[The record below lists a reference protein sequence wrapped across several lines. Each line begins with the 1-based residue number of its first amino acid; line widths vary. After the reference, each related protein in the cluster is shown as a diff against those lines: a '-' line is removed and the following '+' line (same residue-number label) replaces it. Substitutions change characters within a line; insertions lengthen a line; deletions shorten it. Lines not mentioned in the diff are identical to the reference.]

1 MLSGLSV
8 RVIGRWQR
16 AMASLLATSDRGGLI
31 VKDIRSVMLALW
43 AVVVAVLLSGCSTA
57 VDLRDDLEPVR
68 SALVD
73 AGFDDA
79 GVHVGRVEG
88 TKLSEDL
95 ATVVLVGVDMDAEE
109 ATEVAARVV
118 WSELPLRFERLV
130 MEYDGQRY
138 EVGYAELEAR
148 FGPRADGLDDV
159 AIRDVVGAGGQAA
172 AWLVAGIMLVALLP
186 VALIVWRRRAR
197 DRRRGERALS

>member
-1 MLSGLSV
+1 MKDV
-8 RVIGRWQR
+8 RGPV
-16 AMASLLATSDRGGLI
+16 
-31 VKDIRSVMLALW
+31 LALW
-43 AVVVAVLLSGCSTA
+43 ATVVAVLLSGCSTA
-57 VDLRDDLEPVR
+57 VDLRDDLAPVR
-68 SALVD
+68 SALIE

-95 ATVVLVGVDMDAEE
+95 ATMILVGGDLDAEE

-118 WSELPLRFERLV
+118 WDELPMRFDTLV

-159 AIRDVVGAGGQAA
+159 VIRDVIGAGLQAA
-172 AWLVAGIMLVALLP
+172 AWLAAGILLVALLP
-186 VALIVWRRRAR
+186 VGLIVWRRRSR
-197 DRRRGERALS
+197 SWRRGANNELDTIEGGARTRET